1 MNILV
6 CIKQVPDTQKV
17 NIDPNTGVLMRN
29 GIDSKMNPFDLYAIE
44 TAMQINKKVGG
55 TIDVITM
62 GPPAAKE
69 IVLEA
74 FALGCDNG
82 YILSDRKFAGADV
95 LATSYTISQGI
106 KATKQSYDLILCGK
120 QTTDGDTA
128 QVGPAIAEWLKIPHV
143 SWVKKVVEVS
153 SDSITLEEELMDS
166 SAIVKIKYPC
176 LLTVEKGIYEPNLPS
191 YIKRKKSLDKEIKII
206 TFNDMPEKD
215 EKKYGLNGSP
225 TQVEK
230 VFEPSK
236 NDNSIRFNKTT
247 NENVEDFYQVLKD
260 KKMLE
265 VI

>member
-17 NIDPNTGVLMRN
+17 NIDPKTGVLMRN
-29 GIDSKMNPFDLYAIE
+29 GIDTKMNPFDLYAIE
-44 TAMQINKKVGG
+44 AALQVVKKVGG
-55 TIDVITM
+55 TVDVVTM

-74 FALGCDNG
+74 FALGCNDG
-82 YILSDRKFAGADV
+82 FILSDRKFAGADV

-106 KATKQSYDLILCGK
+106 KAIGKNYDLIVCGK

-128 QVGPAIAEWLKIPHV
+128 QVGPAIAEWLKMPHV
-143 SWVKKVVEVS
+143 SWVKKIV
-153 SDSITLEEELMDS
+153 DANDTSITLEEDLMDS
-166 SAIVKIKYPC
+166 SAIVNINYPC

-191 YIKRKKSLDKEIKII
+191 YIKKKEALNKEIKII

-215 EKKYGLNGSP
+215 EKRFGLNGSP
-225 TQVEK
+225 TQVERI
-230 VFEPSK
+230 FEPTK
-236 NDNSIRFNKTT
+236 NDNLIRFDSGTD
-247 NENVEDFYQVLKD
+247 ENVKAFYQVLKD